1 MIIIDLSKHQT
12 LNTDPKAMKLI
23 NLTGTSAQDGN
34 ADTAMLFITEER
46 KETI

>member
-23 NLTGTSAQDGN
+23 NFTGTSVQDGN
-34 ADTAMLFITEER
+34 VNTAMLFIIEER